1 LALQNDFLPFATGA
15 GANVL
20 TQSQYAALSAV
31 STGYQSGVAQSAALN
46 KTWRQSSIMSAV
58 LAQFIVNQTGQ
69 NAVDDGTTAA
79 LLANLTSAVFAV
91 AKSVGISAVL
101 NPVNASTVLTAANMG
116 QSIPIF
122 GSGGF
127 TITLPAVSDTSAG
140 QRLEFFNY
148 SGGTASVVCSGS
160 DRFVATNGSSQTT
173 LVLSPGDTL
182 ELESLGAS
190 GIWYAVGGSAQFQ
203 YSSLFRKYTAGA
215 ILNVRRFTAS
225 GTYTPTPGTLAV
237 RVQLV
242 GGGGGGGGS
251 SATSSG
257 QQSVGAG
264 GAGGSYAESYLTS
277 GFSGVT
283 MTIGAGGSAGG
294 VSGNGGNGGTTSFG
308 ALLSAAGGGGG
319 QPSGPTGTPFV
330 LLGGAPGALP
340 TSGNVLNAQG
350 APGGNGAGPAPAS
363 STSYLSGAGGASM
376 FGGGANGLGSAN
388 SAGLT
393 AQSFGGGGGG
403 GATGASASGQI
414 GGAGAPGVI
423 IVTEYGNIQ

>member
-1 LALQNDFLPFATGA
+1 MATSDFLPFATGA
-15 GANVL
+15 GSNVI
-20 TQSQYAALSAV
+20 SQATYAALAAQQ
-31 STGYQSGVAQSAALN
+31 TGFQAGVANSAQLN
-46 KTWRQSSIMSAV
+46 KVWRQSSIMAAV

-69 NAVDDGTTAA
+69 NAADDGTTAT
-79 LLANLTSAVFAV
+79 LIANLGSAVFAV
-91 AKSVGISAVL
+91 AKTIGISAVL
-101 NPVNASTVLTAANMG
+101 NPINASTTLTAANMG

-122 GSGGF
+122 GSGGV
-127 TITLPAVSDTSAG
+127 TITLPSVSATTAG

-148 SGGTASVVCSGS
+148 SGGTASVTCAGADS
-160 DRFVATNGSSQTT
+160 FVVTNGSSQTT

-215 ILNVRRFTAS
+215 ILNIRRFTAS

-251 SATSSG
+251 SATGSG

-264 GAGGSYAESYLTS
+264 GAGGSYAESYITS
-277 GFSGVT
+277 AFSGVS
-283 MTIGAGGSAGG
+283 MTIGAAGTAGAVAGS
-294 VSGNGGNGGTTSFG
+294 GGNGGTTSFG

-319 QPSGPTGTPFV
+319 QPSGAAGSPFV

-340 TSGNVLNAQG
+340 TTGNVLNAQG
-350 APGGNGAGPAPAS
+350 APGGIGAGPAPAT

-388 SAGLT
+388 TAGL
-393 AQSFGGGGGG
+393 AGQSYGSGGSG
-403 GATGASASGQI
+403 GATGASAAGQA
-414 GGAGAPGVI
+414 GGAGAAGVI